1 MLVQVQEHGWRLDAD
16 AFRAVVE
23 ERPAVRRPMLRH
35 AQYYIG
41 QLARSV
47 ACNRPHTLEE
57 RCARWLLMTHDR
69 VPGGLE
75 RASCGC
81 HHITRTALARLAAG

>member
-1 MLVQVQEHGWRLDAD
+1 
-16 AFRAVVE
+16 
-23 ERPAVRRPMLRH
+23 
-35 AQYYIG
+35 
-41 QLARSV
+41 V